1 MRRFLLPAC
10 FCLLPLLPATTTAF
24 ADPPALPMRKAGLW
38 ELKTSMD
45 EGNGP
50 REQVMKMC
58 ISEDMERTT
67 VAASLAEHRER
78 CTTYDIKPGEAST
91 VVEADCVFST
101 RKVVSTTTM
110 TGDFKTAFE
119 VKIESTTSDP
129 TAKQQSIVVK
139 RTIVQNG
146 KYLSDTC
153 GELKPGEAETADGQR
168 IMVQ

>member
-1 MRRFLLPAC
+1 MRRALLTACASLVSFAAGATAATAEPAS
-10 FCLLPLLPATTTAF
+10 
-24 ADPPALPMRKAGLW
+24 LPMRKAGLW

-50 REQVMKMC
+50 REQIMKMC
-58 ISEDMERTT
+58 ISEDMERNT
-67 VAASLAEHRER
+67 VAASISEHKER
-78 CTTYDIKPGEAST
+78 CTTYDIKPGEGAT
-91 VVEADCVFST
+91 TVEADCVFST

-139 RTIVQNG
+139 RTILQNG
-146 KYLSDTC
+146 KYLSDSC
-153 GELKPGEAETADGQR
+153 GELKPGEAEAANGQR
-168 IMVQ
+168 MMVQ

>member
-1 MRRFLLPAC
+1 MRRLLPICISLAA
-10 FCLLPLLPATTTAF
+10 LVPAVSLAV
-24 ADPPALPMRKAGLW
+24 AEPPSLPMRKAGLW

-45 EGNGP
+45 ESGGP

-58 ISEDMERTT
+58 ISEDMERNT
-67 VAASLAEHRER
+67 VAASMTEHKER
-78 CTTYDIKPGEAST
+78 CTTYDIKPGENAT

-101 RKVVSTTTM
+101 RQVVSTTTM
-110 TGDFKTAFE
+110 IGDFKSAFE

-153 GELKPGEAETADGQR
+153 GDLKPGEAETADGQR
-168 IMVQ
+168 VMVQ